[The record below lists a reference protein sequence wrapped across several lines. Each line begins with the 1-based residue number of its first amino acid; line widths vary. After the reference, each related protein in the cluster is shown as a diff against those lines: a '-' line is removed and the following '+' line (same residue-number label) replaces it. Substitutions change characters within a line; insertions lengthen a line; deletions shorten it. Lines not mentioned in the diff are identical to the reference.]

1 MQQRLY
7 ERLNRDRYYRVVKE
21 ILENSKDQ
29 DFVIL
34 NVPNEGFIMSLDCYE
49 YITDDSLDSVKMEEG
64 WEIINGDYK

>member
-21 ILENSKDQ
+21 ILENSKNQ

-34 NVPNEGFIMSLDCYE
+34 NVPNEGFIISLDCYE
-49 YITDDSLDSVKMEEG
+49 YIYDNSFDSVKMEEG
-64 WEIINGDYK
+64 WRIINGNYK